1 MRRGTYRDG
10 IAGCIVALGLGVCV
24 ASPVAQ
30 EATTRPPRSS
40 ALDMMTQLQNV
51 FADVAEDV
59 FPSVVLV
66 TSYVRDEAPDAA
78 DDSAGAHWRQA
89 GPRELY
95 PGFRPLRSGSG
106 VVLSDQGQVVTLR
119 QFVVTPDGDL
129 ADLVD
134 VETQDGRRALSRI
147 VGVEPTLN
155 LAVLEPVALPK
166 RFAPEFAPLV
176 LGDSDSMRVGYWAIA
191 AGDPSGP
198 EKTFAAGILAA
209 QPERRCYQDEL
220 SATYM
225 LVSTPK
231 LHPEAYGGPLVNIRG
246 ELVGI
251 TVPRVL
257 QGAPDSGLEY
267 ALPIN
272 IVMPVVNGISVEQ
285 SFRSPWLGISVL
297 EITALRERMQNPADF
312 EALVRPRYG
321 IYIDNVFD
329 PSPATRAGIQVGD
342 FLVRLNGEPLTSAFR
357 FQQQLYLAG
366 IGSVAQLEVFRAGQT
381 LHIQAQV
388 EERPTAATPR

>member
-1 MRRGTYRDG
+1 MRSHSLHFVVF
-10 IAGCIVALGLGVCV
+10 CSVALCV
-24 ASPVAQ
+24 ACVSTSSPDAQ
-30 EATTRPPRSS
+30 EQAAPAPNRAALEMMS
-40 ALDMMTQLQNV
+40 ALQNV
-51 FADVAEDV
+51 FADVAEGV
-59 FPSVVLV
+59 FPSVVIV
-66 TSYVRDEAPDAA
+66 TSYVRVEPSQAAA
-78 DDSAGAHWRQA
+78 DSQDAQWRETNAKQ
-89 GPRELY
+89 LY
-95 PGFRPLRSGSG
+95 RGFRKLYSGSG
-106 VVLSDQGQVVTLR
+106 VVIGEEGQVISLR
-119 QFVVTPDGDL
+119 QFVVTPDGEP

-155 LAVLEPVALPK
+155 LAILEFVAVPR
-166 RFAPEFAPLV
+166 RFAPQFAPAQI
-176 LGDSDSMRVGYWAIA
+176 GDSDSMRVGYWAIA
-191 AGDPSGP
+191 LGDPSGP
-198 EKTFAAGILAA
+198 EKAFSTGILSA

-225 LVSTPK
+225 LVSMPK

-251 TVPRVL
+251 TTPRAL
-257 QGAPDSGLEY
+257 QGAPFSGLEY

-272 IVMPVVNGISVEQ
+272 IVLPVYNGISVER

-297 EITALRERMQNPADF
+297 EMVALRDRYDTEEEFA
-312 EALVRPRYG
+312 ALVRPRFG

-329 PSPATRAGIQVGD
+329 PSPAAAAGVRVGD

-366 IGSVAQLEVFRAGQT
+366 IGRLATLEIFRDGQSLQLETRIG
-381 LHIQAQV
+381 
-388 EERPTAATPR
+388 ERPPEATPR